1 VKGEHLHSPLLKQE
15 VSFTQET
22 GEVVT
27 DTQVLLEAQEYP
39 EEQVISL
46 EQAPPAPTEKDVL
59 QVPEMQDNPG

>member
-1 VKGEHLHSPLLKQE
+1 MKGEHLHSPLLKQE